1 MLLVDND
8 VAKEVVEVN
17 SLNERGMSPL
27 DESEAGDRFRISH
40 NPAER
45 RSQGQYTE
53 VDHASNIGESA
64 APLDLEIIHQV
75 IPPTKTTIVLKV

>member
-27 DESEAGDRFRISH
+27 DESEAGDLEFHTILQKEG
-40 NPAER
+40 AK
-45 RSQGQYTE
+45 
-53 VDHASNIGESA
+53 DNI
-64 APLDLEIIHQV
+64 LKLIMR
-75 IPPTKTTIVLKV
+75 PT